1 MHEYRIYYEPADTG
15 DEKVYLGNIQ
25 ADTMADTLEL
35 AAQYYEYPSRDL
47 VAEQITPNTLF
58 K

>member
-1 MHEYRIYYEPADTG
+1 MHEYRIYYEPADTD

-25 ADTMADTLEL
+25 ADTMADALEL
-35 AAQYYEYPSRDL
+35 AAQYYEYPSHDL
-47 VAEQITPNTLF
+47 VAELITPNTLF